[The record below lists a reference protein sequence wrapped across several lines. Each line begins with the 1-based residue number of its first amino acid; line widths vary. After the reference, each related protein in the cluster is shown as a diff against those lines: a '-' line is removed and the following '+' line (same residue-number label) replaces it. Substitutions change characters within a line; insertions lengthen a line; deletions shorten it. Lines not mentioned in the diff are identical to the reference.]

1 MKTTEFKKAYEAVS
15 KELAEHA
22 AHGTIETLSCYYRT
36 CLKTAENLTENQR
49 KIIDDAYNNAY
60 ETIRT
65 RLKKGGKEM
74 PEEKK
79 AVEEKPEVL
88 KGEVIDTKE
97 EKAVNAAIE
106 RVSKKIETIGK
117 GYVSIVGDV
126 NRLYDL
132 KAWKYTSHKDF
143 YQMCAEKFGMA
154 RGTVSNL
161 RKIFERFGNRDNY
174 TLTDECKDMSLRQM
188 LATIKAEEEAR
199 IEDKGGNAG
208 DGDGDGD
215 GNGGKSSKKKETL
228 VSIDFELVGDG
239 WTPETILQQ
248 ISEQLSAA
256 CAELTF
262 GAGEKVQ
269 LTILR

>member
-1 MKTTEFKKAYEAVS
+1 MKKEYNQNNVAVN
-15 KELAEHA
+15 KE
-22 AHGTIETLSCYYRT
+22 
-36 CLKTAENLTENQR
+36 
-49 KIIDDAYNNAY
+49 
-60 ETIRT
+60 
-65 RLKKGGKEM
+65 LKKGGKKM
-74 PEEKK
+74 PEEKT
-79 AVEEKPEVL
+79 AVTTEEKPEVL

-106 RVSKKIETIGK
+106 RVTKKIESIGK
-117 GYVSIVGDV
+117 GYLSIVGDV

-239 WTPETILQQ
+239 WTPETILKQ

-256 CAELTF
+256 CADLTF